1 MSQTFTMK
9 NSLKELLEQAGPGM
23 SLFLP
28 EALLAFIPEEK
39 QTIPLE
45 EWADTFRMPW
55 GLPFPAADYVQ
66 DANMLTHSDQYWDIV
81 PLWDKEHFT
90 IESNDIH
97 SVSLMIPKC
106 TLDGVRP
113 AALICPGGGY
123 ENISF
128 HGEGLVT
135 AWRLEKAGYRTFILN
150 YRYSPNRYPAPQLDL
165 ALAIKYLRANAAEL
179 QINPDDLM
187 ILGYSAG
194 GHLCASTAALR
205 EELEGALQQELEKH
219 RPDLLES
226 CRGISIRP
234 DKVCLCYPV
243 ISFLA
248 EDHEPSF
255 QARTTPWCHPATL
268 PAWLRHWKRRRS
280 PTGSACIR
288 RVSTAAPS
296 EPEPL
301 PRDGWTR
308 CWTSSPEEIR
318 VTLSCRICD

>member
-23 SLFLP
+23 NLFLP
-28 EALLAFIPEEK
+28 ESLLAFIPEEK
-39 QTIPLE
+39 QTIPME

-55 GLPFPAADYVQ
+55 GMPFPAADFVQ
-66 DANMLTHSDQYWDIV
+66 DANMIARSEQYWDMI

-90 IESNDIH
+90 IDSNDIH
-97 SVSLMIPKC
+97 SSGIMVPKC

-113 AALICPGGGY
+113 AVLICPGGGY
-123 ENISF
+123 ENLSF
-128 HGEGLVT
+128 HNEGLCT
-135 AWRLEKAGYRTFILN
+135 AWRLEKTGYRTFILN

-165 ALAIKYLRANAAEL
+165 ALAIKYLRATAAEL
-179 QINPDDLM
+179 QIDPDNLM

-205 EELEGALQQELEKH
+205 EELEGALQKEMEKF

-226 CRGISIRP
+226 CRGISMRP

-243 ISFLA
+243 ISFLS

-255 QARTTPWCHPATL
+255 
-268 PAWLRHWKRRRS
+268 
-280 PTGSACIR
+280 
-288 RVSTAAPS
+288 
-296 EPEPL
+296 
-301 PRDGWTR
+301 
-308 CWTSSPEEIR
+308 
-318 VTLSCRICD
+318 